1 MEFALK
7 INMILLDIF
16 LIYSTQILIA
26 EKLNPLHLS
35 LCPIVGRRTV
45 GDDEEEERYNDILLM
60 MELLTNLL
68 SKDFMD
74 FSDPGMYS
82 SLTI

>member
-1 MEFALK
+1 M
-7 INMILLDIF
+7 NSHDIDG
-16 LIYSTQILIA
+16 
-26 EKLNPLHLS
+26 
-35 LCPIVGRRTV
+35 VGRRTV

-74 FSDPGMYS
+74 FSDPGMYMYS
-82 SLTI
+82 SPMI

>member
-1 MEFALK
+1 M
-7 INMILLDIF
+7 NSHDIDG
-16 LIYSTQILIA
+16 
-26 EKLNPLHLS
+26 
-35 LCPIVGRRTV
+35 VGRRTV

-74 FSDPGMYS
+74 FSDPGLYS
-82 SLTI
+82 SPMI

>member
-1 MEFALK
+1 MEFAL
-7 INMILLDIF
+7 
-16 LIYSTQILIA
+16 
-26 EKLNPLHLS
+26 
-35 LCPIVGRRTV
+35 IVGRRTV